1 MIRVIKGNVER
12 IIEDKDLGIFKQDG
26 FRKIDDVAGD
36 EKNQK
41 KVPLSRMKL
50 EDLKI
55 LAAELGLSAE
65 GLNCDEL
72 RKIIKDAQEGK

>member
-1 MIRVIKGNVER
+1 MIRVIKGNIER
-12 IIEDKDLGIFKQDG
+12 VIEDKDLEKFKKNG
-26 FRKIDDVAGD
+26 FRRINDVAGD
-36 EKNQK
+36 EEIQK

-50 EDLKI
+50 EDLKT
-55 LAAELGLSAE
+55 LAAELRLDAE